1 MKKIVGVFLAFCGRK
16 VKKLSDKYKDIADV
30 SIYSLKKQSNKM
42 QRFSKC
48 FCSDLD
54 KADIM
59 ILNLASSA
67 QISSE
72 IKNYI
77 TDNKTK
83 KYLWDQVP

>member
-1 MKKIVGVFLAFCGRK
+1 MKKIVGVFWHSAAERL
-16 VKKLSDKYKDIADV
+16 KKLSDKYKDIADV
-30 SIYSLKKQSNKM
+30 SIYSLKTVEQDAEIFKM
-42 QRFSKC
+42 L
-48 FCSDLD
+48 CSDLD

-83 KYLWDQVP
+83 KIFV